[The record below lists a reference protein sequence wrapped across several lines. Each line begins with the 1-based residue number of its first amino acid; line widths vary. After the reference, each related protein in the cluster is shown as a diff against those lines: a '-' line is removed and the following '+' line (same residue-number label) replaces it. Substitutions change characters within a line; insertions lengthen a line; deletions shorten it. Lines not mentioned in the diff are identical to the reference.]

1 MRLLYIK
8 NIYQIYELKVL
19 RKSYRCLFTVPN
31 SSVASVS
38 SRTKVK
44 KDFFLKVALLI
55 FLTIKSSSQSYFYML
70 EEYEY
75 SV

>member
-8 NIYQIYELKVL
+8 NIYQIYEPKVE
-19 RKSYRCLFTVPN
+19 RKSYRCLFTFPN
-31 SSVASVS
+31 SKVVSVS

-44 KDFFLKVALLI
+44 KDFFLRVALLI
-55 FLTIKSSSQSYFYML
+55 FLTIKSSSQSYFYRF